1 MDLPARPLITMD
13 LPDRP
18 LITMDLPAHPP
29 MAEVGATPPT
39 VLPLVAVARPLTAAP
54 LLHLTSVPC
63 TVAELRSTQLPPP
76 LQSCPPCR
84 PPTTPHMR
92 PGTNN
97 GTTHMAKG
105 PRIPSDRGPNLLMH
119 RGLNPLMDMGLNPL
133 MARGPNPLMA
143 RGLNLLIARGI
154 NLLLGRDQSP
164 TTLDRRLLGP
174 LQGRR
179 PRNLA

>member
-1 MDLPARPLITMD
+1 L
-13 LPDRP
+13 
-18 LITMDLPAHPP
+18 
-29 MAEVGATPPT
+29 
-39 VLPLVAVARPLTAAP
+39 
-54 LLHLTSVPC
+54 
-63 TVAELRSTQLPPP
+63 AELRSTQLPPP

-105 PRIPSDRGPNLLMH
+105 PRIPSDRGPNLLMY
-119 RGLNPLMDMGLNPL
+119 RGLNPLMDMGLNLL
-133 MARGPNPLMA
+133 M
-143 RGLNLLIARGI
+143 ARGI

-174 LQGRR
+174 LLGPLQGRR